1 MRFFREVKKYSSYMQ
16 YAALANL
23 KAQVAGSYLNWAWWL
38 LEPLGMM
45 IVYSIIFG
53 WLFKQGIQ
61 YFPVFIF
68 IGNAIWLFF
77 NRVAISSVSLIKQN
91 EALLSRIYIPKYIL
105 LGIEILVNGFK
116 MLIQMGLTIVLM
128 VIFRVPV
135 SLNILWVL
143 PVLITFLLLTF
154 GICSL
159 IMNWGVF
166 LEDIEHAMS
175 ILLTVWMYFSGIF
188 YDFKTMVPEPT
199 ASICVVLNPI
209 AFCISSMRDAMMYC
223 RTPDLRVLFMWFFI
237 GIGLSVMGIRA
248 IYKNENSYVKRI

>member
-1 MRFFREVKKYSSYMQ
+1 MK
-16 YAALANL
+16 YAAYANL

-68 IGNAIWLFF
+68 IGNAVWLFF

-91 EALLSRIYIPKYIL
+91 EALLSRIYIPKFIL
-105 LGIEILVNGFK
+105 LVIEVFINGFK
-116 MLIQMGLTIVLM
+116 MLIQFGLTVILM

-135 SLNILWVL
+135 SVNVLWIL
-143 PVLITFLLLTF
+143 PVLITLLMITF
-154 GICSL
+154 GICSI

-166 LEDIEHAMS
+166 LEDLEHAMS

-199 ASICVVLNPI
+199 ASICIRVNPI
-209 AFCISSMRDAMMYC
+209 AFCITAMRDALMYC
-223 RTPDLRVLFMWFFI
+223 KTPDLLGLLVWFCL
-237 GIGLSVMGIRA
+237 GLLLSVLGIQA
-248 IYKNENSYVKRI
+248 IYRNENAYIKRI